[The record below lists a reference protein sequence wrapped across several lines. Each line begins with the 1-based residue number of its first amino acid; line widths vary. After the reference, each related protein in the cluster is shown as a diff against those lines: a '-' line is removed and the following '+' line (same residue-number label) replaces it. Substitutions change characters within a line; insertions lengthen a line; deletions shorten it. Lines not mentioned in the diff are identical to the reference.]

1 MDVDESTEK
10 KESNFLNYE
19 FLYKQTPDHL
29 LFTLIEKINSQ
40 QKEINGLWRKIRFL
54 ERKKH

>member
-1 MDVDESTEK
+1 MDVDEPTEK

-19 FLYKQTPDHL
+19 FLSKQTPDNL

-54 ERKKH
+54 ERKKR